1 MTPARP
7 VRVTLPAALRA
18 LFPGCPAE
26 HLVVGRTVAEL
37 IETLDRTWPGMGAR
51 LCDGRPALRRHIAVY
66 VGEQRATLETP
77 LPPGADVLVMTAISG
92 G

>member
-1 MTPARP
+1 MTRDGM
-7 VRVTLPAALRA
+7 VRVTLPPALRA

-26 HLVVGRTVAEL
+26 HRLAGRSVAEL
-37 IETLDRTWPGMGAR
+37 IAALDATWPGMQVR

-66 VGEQRATLETP
+66 VGDERATLETT
-77 LPPGADVLVMTAISG
+77 LPPGADVLVVTAISG

>member
-1 MTPARP
+1 M
-7 VRVTLPAALRA
+7 RVTLPAALLA

-26 HLVVGRTVAEL
+26 HLLAGRTVAEL
-37 IETLDRTWPGMGAR
+37 IEALDVAWPGTQAR

-66 VGEQRATLETP
+66 VGEERATLETM